1 MAKSSTSQVLRSS
14 QERGIHRSEITE
26 TLLQDILQGKLAAG
40 ERLVTESLARRF
52 GVSHTPI
59 REAISTLAGMGVIHV
74 VANCG
79 ATVRKFTTRDVREIC
94 QFRRVLECEAV
105 RSAIGNIDPKA
116 LEKLKA
122 RFTKSSKIKSKPTRK
137 DVMDAIRWDNELH
150 QLIRESSK
158 NRFLRDELRRLMA
171 LVTVIRDVAWERL
184 LVEDTLERV
193 VVESHQHLDI
203 VNALLAGNR
212 TEAVRSMS
220 LHLRSGT
227 KSIVRAVE

>member
-1 MAKSSTSQVLRSS
+1 MAKTTSPPSLARS
-14 QERGIHRSEITE
+14 QERRIHRSEITD

-40 ERLVTESLARRF
+40 ERLVTESLAKRF

-59 REAISTLAGMGVIHV
+59 REAISTLAGMGVVHV

-105 RSAIGNIDPKA
+105 RSAIGNIDRKSLERLKDRFAKA
-116 LEKLKA
+116 A
-122 RFTKSSKIKSKPTRK
+122 KIKNKPTRK
-137 DVMDAIRWDNELH
+137 DVMAAIRYDNELH
-150 QLIRESSK
+150 QLIRESTK

-184 LVEDTLERV
+184 LSEDSLERV
-193 VVESHQHLDI
+193 VDESRQHLEI
-203 VNALLAGNR
+203 VNALLDGDRAQ
-212 TEAVRSMS
+212 AVRAMS